1 MRKSIVL
8 LAFMLMAGMMPARA
22 THYDFSATV
31 SSGQTLFF
39 KIEGNGVKVVSQY
52 SLANATNYDDNNRP
66 TGNLVIPNSISND
79 SASYVV
85 VGIGNYAFRDCVGLS
100 SVIIPNSVTSIGR
113 QAFAG
118 CVGLTAMTIPS
129 PVTSIDG
136 AFVGCANLL
145 AVSLPN
151 SISTMDGAFAG
162 CSSLISVNIPTSVS
176 SIGFMTFY
184 NCSSLDSISIPS
196 SVNAIAANAFSG
208 CSSLAS
214 IKVEGGN
221 LIFDSR
227 DNCNAIIL
235 TANDSLIRGSNFTV
249 IPNTVKSIGD
259 YAFTGCSGL
268 TSVVVPDSVTHIGE
282 GAFMNCSS
290 LVRVEVKGA
299 VASLGKHIF
308 EGCTS
313 LEYISLPESLSLI
326 YVNAFR
332 YCSNIDSIM
341 LHAVNPP
348 VLLHEFNEDKLL
360 LRSFRNSTF
369 FVPCVS
375 YQSYYD
381 SWVSNNSLPYS
392 IVFDS
397 VSENTVFEPD
407 SDANWSLQL
416 LTNDSTMGVAEIVSL
431 DGGFFNC
438 VDTNA
443 VIFAQA
449 NPHCH
454 FDHWSSG
461 RTLNPDTISLV
472 SDSTIMACFDIDTHY
487 VRLQGNDSIAILS
500 GEGSYT
506 YGSEA
511 TVSATM
517 VSTDFG
523 FDFWIVDDSIVSY
536 NSNYSFVVTRDIKLT
551 AVFVENTPNEVD
563 VIDDE
568 QIRIYP
574 NPTSGKLTI
583 EAEGF
588 VFAELYD
595 QKGNCVAVYHDSN
608 NIDISRFPVGRY
620 LFGIRTGKCYVNRSI
635 IVSK

>member
-39 KIEGNGVKVVSQY
+39 KIEGNGVNVVSQY
-52 SLANATNYDDNNRP
+52 SQANATNYDDNNRP

-85 VGIGNYAFRDCVGLS
+85 VGIGTYAFRDCVGLS

-118 CVGLTAMTIPS
+118 CAGLTAMTIPAS
-129 PVTSIDG
+129 VSSIDG

-151 SISTMDGAFAG
+151 SISSMDGAFAG

-176 SIGFMTFY
+176 SIGFMSFY
-184 NCSSLDSISIPS
+184 NCSSLNSISIPS
-196 SVNAIAANAFSG
+196 SVNAIAANAFRG
-208 CSSLAS
+208 CTSLAS
-214 IKVEGGN
+214 IEVESGN

-227 DNCNAIIL
+227 DNCNAIVL
-235 TANDSLIRGSNFTV
+235 TASDSLIQGCNTTV

-259 YAFTGCSGL
+259 YAFSGCSGL
-268 TSVVVPDSVTHIGE
+268 TSVVVPDSVVQIGE
-282 GAFMNCSS
+282 GAFKNCSS
-290 LVRVEVKGA
+290 LVRVEIKGA
-299 VASLGKHIF
+299 VASLGKHVF
-308 EGCTS
+308 EGCAS
-313 LEYISLPESLSLI
+313 LEYLSFPSALSSI

-381 SWVSNNSLPYS
+381 LWVSNNNLPYS

-407 SDANWSLQL
+407 SDSNWSLRL
-416 LTNDSTMGVAEIVSL
+416 LANDSTMGVAEIISM
-431 DGGFFNC
+431 DGGYFNC
-438 VDTNA
+438 VDTSA

-449 NPHCH
+449 NPHYH
-454 FDHWSSG
+454 FDYWSNGSI
-461 RTLNPDTISLV
+461 LNPDTIFLV
-472 SDSTIMACFDIDTHY
+472 TDTTIMAWFDIDTHY
-487 VRLQGNDSIAILS
+487 VKLYGNDSIAILS
-500 GEGSYT
+500 GEGVYP
-506 YGSEA
+506 YGSEV

-517 VSTDFG
+517 VSPDFG

-536 NSNYSFVVTRDIKLT
+536 DSNYSFVVTRDIELT
-551 AVFVENTPNEVD
+551 AVFVENTPND
-563 VIDDE
+563 VVVVDDE
-568 QIRIYP
+568 NVRIYP
-574 NPTSGKLTI
+574 NPTSGNLTI
-583 EAEGF
+583 EAEEF
-588 VFAELYD
+588 LFAELFD
-595 QKGNCVAVYHDSN
+595 SKGNRLAVYRNAN
-608 NIDISRFPVGRY
+608 NIDISRFPGGRY
-620 LFGIRTGKCYVNRSI
+620 LFGIRTRRSYVYRSI
-635 IVSK
+635 IISK

>member
-8 LAFMLMAGMMPARA
+8 LAFMLMAGMMPVMAA
-22 THYDFSATV
+22 HYDFSAMV

-39 KIEGNGVKVVSQY
+39 RIEGNGVKVVSQY
-52 SLANATNYDDNNRP
+52 SQTNATNYDDNNRP

-118 CVGLTAMTIPS
+118 CAGLTAMTIPS
-129 PVTSIDG
+129 SVTSIDG

-151 SISTMDGAFAG
+151 SISSMDGAFAG

-176 SIGFMTFY
+176 SIGFMSFY
-184 NCSSLDSISIPS
+184 NCSSLNSISIPS
-196 SVNAIAANAFSG
+196 SVNAIAANAFRG
-208 CSSLAS
+208 CTSLAS
-214 IKVEGGN
+214 IEVESGN

-227 DNCNAIIL
+227 DNCNAIVL
-235 TANDSLIRGSNFTV
+235 TESDSLIQGCNTTV

-259 YAFTGCSGL
+259 YAFSGCSGL

-282 GAFMNCSS
+282 GAFMNCLS

-299 VASLGKHIF
+299 VASLGKHVF
-308 EGCTS
+308 EGCAS
-313 LEYISLPESLSLI
+313 LEYLSLPESLSSI

-332 YCSNIDSIM
+332 YCSNIDSLM
-341 LHAVNPP
+341 LQAVNPP
-348 VLLHEFNEDKLL
+348 VLLQEFNEDKLL

-381 SWVSNNSLPYS
+381 LWVSNNNLPYS

-407 SDANWSLQL
+407 SDSNWSLRL
-416 LTNDSTMGVAEIVSL
+416 LANDSTMGVAEIISM
-431 DGGFFNC
+431 DGGYFNC
-438 VDTNA
+438 VDTSA

-449 NPHCH
+449 NPHYH
-454 FDHWSSG
+454 FDHWSNGSI
-461 RTLNPDTISLV
+461 LNPDTISLV
-472 SDSTIMACFDIDTHY
+472 TDTTIMAWFDIDTHY
-487 VRLQGNDSIAILS
+487 VKLYGNDSIAILS
-500 GEGSYT
+500 GEGVYP
-506 YGSEA
+506 YGSEV

-517 VSTDFG
+517 VSSDYR
-523 FDFWIVDDSIVSY
+523 FDSWTVGDSIVSY
-536 NSNYSFVVTRDIKLT
+536 NSIYSFVVISDIELT
-551 AVFVENTPNEVD
+551 AVFVENTPND
-563 VIDDE
+563 VNVVDDE
-568 QIRIYP
+568 NVRIYP
-574 NPTSGKLTI
+574 NPTSGNLTI
-583 EAEGF
+583 EAEDF
-588 VFAELYD
+588 LFAELFD
-595 QKGNCVAVYHDSN
+595 SKGNRLAVYRNAN
-608 NIDISRFPVGRY
+608 NIDISRFPGGSY
-620 LFGIRTGKCYVNRSI
+620 LFGIRTRRSYVYRSI
-635 IVSK
+635 IISK

>member
-8 LAFMLMAGMMPARA
+8 LAFMLMAGMMPAMA
-22 THYDFSATV
+22 AHYDFSASV

-52 SLANATNYDDNNRP
+52 SQANATNYDDNNRP

-85 VGIGNYAFRDCVGLS
+85 VGIGTYAFRDCAGLS

-118 CVGLTAMTIPS
+118 CTGLTAMTIPS
-129 PVTSIDG
+129 SVTSIDG

-151 SISTMDGAFAG
+151 SISSMDGAFAG
-162 CSSLISVNIPTSVS
+162 CSSLLSVNIPTSVS

-196 SVNAIAANAFSG
+196 SVNAIAANAFRG
-208 CSSLAS
+208 CTSLAS
-214 IKVEGGN
+214 IEVESGN

-227 DNCNAIIL
+227 DNCNAIVL
-235 TANDSLIRGSNFTV
+235 TASDSLIQGCNTTV

-259 YAFTGCSGL
+259 YAFSGCSGL
-268 TSVVVPDSVTHIGE
+268 TSVVVPDSVTQIGE
-282 GAFMNCSS
+282 GAFYNCSS
-290 LVRVEVKGA
+290 LARVEVKGT
-299 VASLGKHIF
+299 VASLGKHVF
-308 EGCTS
+308 EGCTR

-381 SWVSNNSLPYS
+381 LWVSNNNLPYS

-407 SDANWSLQL
+407 SDTNWSLRL
-416 LTNDSTMGVAEIVSL
+416 LANDSTMGIAEIVSTE
-431 DGGFFNC
+431 GGFFNC
-438 VDTNA
+438 VDTSA
-443 VIFAQA
+443 VIYAQA
-449 NPHCH
+449 NPHYH
-454 FDHWSSG
+454 FGYWDNGSV
-461 RTLNPDTISLV
+461 LNPDTIALV
-472 SDSTIMACFDIDTHY
+472 SDTTITAFFAIDTHS
-487 VRLQGNDSIAILS
+487 VTLIGNDSIAVLTGAGNYS
-500 GEGSYT
+500 
-506 YGSEA
+506 YGSEV

-517 VSTDFG
+517 VSSDYR
-523 FDFWIVDDSIVSY
+523 FDSWTVGDSIVSY
-536 NSNYSFVVTRDIKLT
+536 NSIYSFVVISDIELT
-551 AVFVENTPNEVD
+551 AVFVENMPNDVEV
-563 VIDDE
+563 VDDE
-568 QIRIYP
+568 AVRIYP
-574 NPTSGKLTI
+574 NPTSGNLTI
-583 EAEGF
+583 EAEEF
-588 VFAELYD
+588 LFAELFD
-595 QKGNCVAVYHDSN
+595 SKGNRLAVYRNAN
-608 NIDISRFPVGRY
+608 NIDISRFPGGRY
-620 LFGIRTGKCYVNRSI
+620 LFGIRTRRSYVYRSI
-635 IVSK
+635 IISK